1 MGIGLGRKVKS
12 KADRRRA
19 WRKAMAKRAWKRH
32 RAKLLENL
40 RKAWMAN
47 PKLKHKKFNIK

>member
-1 MGIGLGRKVKS
+1 MAGKGSSREV
-12 KADRRRA
+12 RRRA

-47 PKLKHKKFNIK
+47 PRLRNRLRKFPKK